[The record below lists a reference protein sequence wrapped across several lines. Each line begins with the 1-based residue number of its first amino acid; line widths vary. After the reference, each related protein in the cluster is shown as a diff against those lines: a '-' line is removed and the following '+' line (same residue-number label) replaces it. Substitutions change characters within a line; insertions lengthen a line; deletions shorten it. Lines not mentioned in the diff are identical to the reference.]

1 MKIIN
6 IDRDDVGDSQSLGLC
21 YVNDHNGCEIFSSQ
35 SIERGWL
42 DNKSRI
48 SCIPEG
54 TYDIRLEYSN
64 RFETD
69 LYEIYGVVGRSECKF
84 HAANFARQLNG
95 CIALGKN
102 RADIDGDGFK
112 DVTSSK
118 DTMKRFHKAMN
129 GDKQAVLI
137 VRNL

>member
-6 IDRDDVGDSQSLGLC
+6 IDRDIVTESQSLGIC
-21 YVNDHNGCEIFSSQ
+21 YINDSEGCEIFNSQ

-42 DNKSRI
+42 DNQSRI
-48 SCIPEG
+48 SCIPTG
-54 TYDIRLEYSN
+54 TYDVRLEYSN
-64 RFETD
+64 RFNTD
-69 LYEIYGVVGRSECKF
+69 LYEIYGVVGRNECKF
-84 HAANFARQLNG
+84 HAANYSRQLNG

-102 RADIDGDGFK
+102 RVDIDGDGFK

-118 DTMKRFHKAMN
+118 ATMALFHKAMN
-129 GDKQAVLI
+129 GDKKAVLV